1 MKKRWIQAVCGA
13 LVLSMVLSLCGLYGE
28 CQGIRSRVL
37 RLHIL
42 ANSDSEA
49 DQQLKLQVRDAVT
62 AAAAGW
68 LDEATNAAEARALA
82 QQQLPRLQAVA
93 QQTVQ
98 QAGYAYPVQVQLCR
112 MYFTTRRYDTVTM
125 PAGMYDAVRLTI
137 GSGQGHNW
145 WCVVF
150 PPMCLGAATDGGALQ
165 QVLSDPQ
172 QELVT
177 GGRRYVARFKLV
189 EWFEWL
195 VRRSDRSVQSK

>member
-1 MKKRWIQAVCGA
+1 
-13 LVLSMVLSLCGLYGE
+13 
-28 CQGIRSRVL
+28 
-37 RLHIL
+37 
-42 ANSDSEA
+42 
-49 DQQLKLQVRDAVT
+49 
-62 AAAAGW
+62 
-68 LDEATNAAEARALA
+68 
-82 QQQLPRLQAVA
+82 
-93 QQTVQ
+93 
-98 QAGYAYPVQVQLCR
+98 

-150 PPMCLGAATDGGALQ
+150 PPMCLGAATDGGALR

-177 GGRRYVARFKLV
+177 GGRRYVVRFKLV